1 MAGVVRDQVLTG
13 EDGFQYR
20 TITGTRASFFLRTG
34 GQFVVTAKS
43 IVVVKSEDEG
53 RIIGVTC
60 EDEEPK
66 IGMLR
71 LEDVSAILMEE

>member
-1 MAGVVRDQVLTG
+1 VAQEQVFTG
-13 EDGFQYR
+13 DDGFQYR
-20 TITGTRASFFLRTG
+20 TISGTRPRFFLRTG
-34 GQFVVTAKS
+34 GEFVVTAKS

-53 RIIGVTC
+53 RIIGVTH
-60 EDEEPK
+60 EDPEPK